1 MIEWITNNV
10 AALTLL
16 TTLLLIL
23 ITLYYT
29 ILNRRMLEVSSR
41 PCVLIDPKK
50 ISLAPDINIKCN
62 TEALEEDLKEQRI
75 WFNIDVD
82 IANLSNSPAQD
93 VFLDAK
99 VHFIVRKPFK
109 HAWLPVDKPKHLSF
123 ISSESSSESDNKQ
136 TINICFDNFV
146 VREMLY
152 DFCEGRKQLE
162 GHAVHASHDEI
173 QNKKLW
179 TSPRIVLTCY
189 YKDIQSI
196 NYCSEYQFFFHLY
209 FDESESKLKCYILN
223 IEDLGFLGIKKIR
236 SSYRKKHLKKI
247 RHLRYASFWGD
258 KFSKKDLVVLRRA
271 KQPNKTNI
279 AIGSSNEHE
288 NNKS

>member
-1 MIEWITNNV
+1 MFEWITNNV
-10 AALTLL
+10 AALTLF

-41 PCVLIDPKK
+41 PCVLIDPKG
-50 ISLAPDINIKCN
+50 ISLAPDINFKCN
-62 TEALEEDLKEQRI
+62 TEALKKALKERNIEALEETLKEQRI

-93 VFLDAK
+93 VFLDAE
-99 VHFIVRKPFK
+99 VHFIIRKPFE
-109 HAWLPVDKPKHLSF
+109 HAWLPINKPKHLNF
-123 ISSESSSESDNKQ
+123 ISSESSSKGDNKQ

-152 DFCEGRKQLE
+152 DFCDGRKQLE

-179 TSPRIVLTCY
+179 TSPKIVLSCY

-223 IEDLGFLGIKKIR
+223 IEDLGFIGIKKIR
-236 SSYRKKHLKKI
+236 PSYKKKHLKKI
-247 RHLRYASFWGD
+247 RHLRYISFWGK

-271 KQPNKTNI
+271 K
-279 AIGSSNEHE
+279 
-288 NNKS
+288 